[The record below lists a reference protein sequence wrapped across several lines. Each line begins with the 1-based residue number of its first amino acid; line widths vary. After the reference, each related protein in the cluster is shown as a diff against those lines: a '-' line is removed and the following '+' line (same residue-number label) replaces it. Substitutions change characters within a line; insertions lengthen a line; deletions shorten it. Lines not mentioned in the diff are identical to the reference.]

1 MLREFIKC
9 KSAEERLDFIVTSNE
24 ESWTESELNSVMEI
38 IGVKGNYNEASKKD
52 KLSVIATTLG
62 FVRNAENKDALFTN
76 IDEIDTAKFTLDY
89 EKNLMGL
96 REYTKALSGI
106 YATKTC

>member
-9 KSAEERLDFIVTSNE
+9 KSVEERLDFIISSNE
-24 ESWTESELNSVMEI
+24 ESWTDSELNSVMEI
-38 IGVKGNYNEASKKD
+38 IGVKGRYDGASKKD

-62 FVRNAENKDALFTN
+62 FVRNAESKDALFTN
-76 IDEIDTAKFTLDY
+76 IDAIDTEKFTLDY
-89 EKNLMGL
+89 EKNLMDL
-96 REYTKALSGI
+96 KEYTKALSGL

>member
-9 KSAEERLDFIVTSNE
+9 KSAEERLDFIVASNE
-24 ESWTESELNSVMEI
+24 NSWTDSELNSVMEI
-38 IGVKGNYNEASKKD
+38 IGVKGSYGEASKKD

-62 FVRNAENKDALFTN
+62 FVRNAESKDALFAN
-76 IDEIDTAKFTLDY
+76 IDAIDTEEFTLDY

-96 REYTKALSGI
+96 REYTKALSGL
-106 YATKTC
+106 YASKTC